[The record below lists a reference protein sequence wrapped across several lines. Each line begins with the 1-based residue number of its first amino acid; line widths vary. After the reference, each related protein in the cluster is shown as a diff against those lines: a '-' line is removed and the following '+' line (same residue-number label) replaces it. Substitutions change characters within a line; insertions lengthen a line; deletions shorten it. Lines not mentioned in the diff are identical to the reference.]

1 MGGWRRECTTRDL
14 YNPGVMEIGRFV
26 QWMCVGAEQ
35 QAKGVIPTMK
45 ASNYSSRAGA
55 VIRRRGQGAKTHRP

>member
-1 MGGWRRECTTRDL
+1 
-14 YNPGVMEIGRFV
+14 MEIGRFV